1 MAGLGEAEAPVAP
14 DEAEREVN
22 IARLALLGRRAG
34 VQALATAINTL
45 LLSIVLWPTAPR
57 PWLWVWALQQLGIA
71 AFLFLRARRHR
82 RSPRGTQRGIRRSTW
97 LSTLSGITL
106 GCAVFLLGGA
116 SDIAIVLVLVT
127 LAAMASAASTTL
139 APIPGA
145 ARGYIA
151 GALLVP
157 AARWVVQG
165 ELEYVVF
172 ALLAVSMASFL
183 VFNARI
189 THGAFLESLGR
200 AREIERLST
209 QFRDERAEW
218 LDWSHAAEAFVL
230 LDAGGHLLLHNRR
243 FQELVQPAK
252 AERGSDY
259 FEVLAGAQL
268 KPRTVDGEEVSF
280 AGWLSLR
287 RALLERCAEQLEGYA
302 GGVFYQV
309 SAERLPSGRQLVTAV
324 NVTALKRA
332 EQALREQDHALAQS
346 QRQESVG
353 VIAGGV
359 AHDFNNLL
367 TAIRGASELLAADA
381 ANDASRALLRDISET
396 VDRGAR
402 LTRQLLAYGRLTSL
416 SPRVLDLN
424 REIMAALPLYRRL
437 LPASVRIDTD
447 LADGLRPVMA
457 DPEQLAQVTM
467 NLVLN
472 ARDAMPRGGV
482 LLVATANVGESV
494 ELCICDDGIGMSA
507 ETAERIFE
515 PFFSTKD
522 QQRGSGLGLSAVQG
536 IIRQSGGSI
545 QVETQLGAG
554 TTMRIRLPRSETP
567 AQSPL
572 PPPPIEPSSSGS
584 AQQILVVD
592 DEELVRHL
600 TARLLR
606 RQGYH
611 VTEVESPRA
620 ALERLQSQCEC
631 FALLLTDVV
640 MPEMSGVE
648 LATQARQIAPH
659 LPVVFMSGY
668 EPGLL
673 GGIEAP
679 SLLQKPFTP
688 AQLSAAV
695 ASALALAAK
704 RARDGTGRA
713 GGRKD

>member
-1 MAGLGEAEAPVAP
+1 MAGLGGSDEPEASDAT
-14 DEAEREVN
+14 EREVN
-22 IARLALLGRRAG
+22 IAKLALLGRRAG

-45 LLSIVLWPTAPR
+45 LLTVVLWPTAPR
-57 PWLWVWALQQLGIA
+57 PWLWVWALQQLGGA
-71 AFLFLRARRHR
+71 TYLFFRARRRR
-82 RSPRGTQRGIRRSTW
+82 RSPRGTLRGIRRSMAF
-97 LSTLSGITL
+97 STVLGITL

-116 SDIAIVLVLVT
+116 DEIAQVLVLVT

-157 AARWVVQG
+157 AARWVLQG
-165 ELEYVVF
+165 ELEYGVL

-183 VFNARI
+183 VFNARL
-189 THGAFLESLGR
+189 THEAFLDSLGR
-200 AREIERLST
+200 ARQIEQLSA
-209 QFRDERAEW
+209 QFREERAEW
-218 LDWSHAAEAFVL
+218 LDWSHATEAFVL
-230 LDAGGHLLLHNRR
+230 LDADAKLLLWNSR
-243 FQELVQPAK
+243 FEQLVQPA
-252 AERGSDY
+252 EVDRGRDY
-259 FEVLAGAQL
+259 FEVLAGARS
-268 KPRTVDGEEVSF
+268 KPQTVDGSAVSTDE
-280 AGWLSLR
+280 WLAQRKGLG
-287 RALLERCAEQLEGYA
+287 ERSAEQLEGYA
-302 GGVFYQV
+302 GNVFYQV
-309 SAERLPSGRQLVTAV
+309 SAQRLPSGRQVVTAV
-324 NVTALKRA
+324 NVTALKRT

-367 TAIRGASELLAADA
+367 TTIRGATELIAADA
-381 ANDASRALLRDISET
+381 TSASASALLHDIRES

-416 SPRVLDLN
+416 CPRVLDLN
-424 REIMAALPLYRRL
+424 RELSAALPMYRTL
-437 LPASVRIDTD
+437 LPASVRIETD
-447 LADGLRPVMA
+447 FADGLHAVMA

-482 LLVATANVGESV
+482 LLLATANVGGQV
-494 ELCICDDGIGMSA
+494 ELCVCDDGVGMA
-507 ETAERIFE
+507 PETVERIFE

-536 IIRQSGGSI
+536 IVRQSGGTI

-554 TTMRIRLPRSETP
+554 TTMRVRLPRSELPSVATVPP
-567 AQSPL
+567 ASLAPL
-572 PPPPIEPSSSGS
+572 HAGNSE
-584 AQQILVVD
+584 QILVVD
-592 DEELVRHL
+592 DEELVRSL

-611 VTEVESPRA
+611 VTEVESPQA
-620 ALERLQSQCEC
+620 ALERLRSDCTC

-648 LATQARQIAPH
+648 LAAHARQLAPN

-668 EPGLL
+668 DPGLL

-688 AQLSAAV
+688 AQLSEAIERAL
-695 ASALALAAK
+695 ASAPK
-704 RARDGTGRA
+704 RSAPPPV
-713 GGRKD
+713 

>member
-1 MAGLGEAEAPVAP
+1 MAGMGGSDEPEASDAT
-14 DEAEREVN
+14 EREVN
-22 IARLALLGRRAG
+22 IAKLALLGRRAG
-34 VQALATAINTL
+34 VQALATAVNTL
-45 LLSIVLWPTAPR
+45 LLTAVLWPTAPR
-57 PWLWVWALQQLGIA
+57 PWLWVWALQQLAGA
-71 AFLFLRARRHR
+71 AYLFFRARRRR
-82 RSPRGTQRGIRRSTW
+82 RSPRGTQRGIRRSMW
-97 LSTLSGITL
+97 FSTVLGITL

-116 SDIAIVLVLVT
+116 AEIAQVLVLVT

-157 AARWVVQG
+157 AARWVLEG
-165 ELEYVVF
+165 ELEYGVL

-189 THGAFLESLGR
+189 THEAFLDSLGR
-200 AREIERLST
+200 ARQIEHLSA
-209 QFRDERAEW
+209 QFREERAEW
-218 LDWSHAAEAFVL
+218 LDLSHATEAFVL
-230 LDAGGHLLLHNRR
+230 LDAEAKLLLWNGR
-243 FQELVQPAK
+243 FQGLVQPARV
-252 AERGSDY
+252 ERGCDY
-259 FEVLAGAQL
+259 FEVLAGASA
-268 KPRTVDGEEVSF
+268 KPQTVDGAAVSVDE
-280 AGWLSLR
+280 WLALR
-287 RALLERCAEQLEGYA
+287 RALSERSAEQLEGYA
-302 GGVFYQV
+302 GNVFYQL
-309 SAERLPSGRQLVTAV
+309 SAERLPSGRQVVTAV
-324 NVTALKRA
+324 NVTALKRT

-367 TAIRGASELLAADA
+367 TTIRGATELIAADA
-381 ANDASRALLRDISET
+381 TSASASALLHDIRES

-424 REIMAALPLYRRL
+424 RELSSALPMYRRL
-437 LPASVRIDTD
+437 LPASVRIETD
-447 LADGLRPVMA
+447 FADGLHAVMA

-482 LLVATANVGESV
+482 LLLATANVSGQV
-494 ELCICDDGIGMSA
+494 ELCVCDDGVGMA
-507 ETAERIFE
+507 PETVERIFE

-536 IIRQSGGSI
+536 IVRQSGGTI
-545 QVETQLGAG
+545 QVETKLGAG
-554 TTMRIRLPRSETP
+554 TTMRIRLPRSELPSVATVPP
-567 AQSPL
+567 ASIAPL
-572 PPPPIEPSSSGS
+572 NPGNS
-584 AQQILVVD
+584 QQILVVD
-592 DEELVRHL
+592 DEELVRSL

-606 RQGYH
+606 RQGYQ
-611 VTEVESPRA
+611 VTEVESPQA
-620 ALERLQSQCEC
+620 ALERLRTDCAR

-648 LATQARQIAPH
+648 LAAHARELDPG

-668 EPGLL
+668 DPGLL

-688 AQLSAAV
+688 AQLSEAIERAL
-695 ASALALAAK
+695 ASAPRRLAP
-704 RARDGTGRA
+704 RPV
-713 GGRKD
+713 